1 MPFLLEST
9 RNAGC
14 ATPRINEGTGTRL
27 ESAKLRRVS
36 GSDGSRM
43 MQSVVFWI
51 RFTFMKAH
59 AAVQN
64 EPSTFAELE

>member
-1 MPFLLEST
+1 MSNT

-14 ATPRINEGTGTRL
+14 AVPRINEGTGTRL

-59 AAVQN
+59 TAVQI